1 MKRRLLI
8 FSLALTVLLVAL
20 AGWTVDGAR
29 WAVGAS
35 RA

>member
-1 MKRRLLI
+1 MKQRLFI
-8 FSLALTVLLVAL
+8 FSLALAVILVAV

>member
-8 FSLALTVLLVAL
+8 SALALAVILVAV

>member
-8 FSLALTVLLVAL
+8 VSLALAVILVAV
-20 AGWTVDGAR
+20 AGWTFDGAR
-29 WAVGAS
+29 WALGTA